1 MEQHTSSCCSHN
13 HANFEN
19 HCDAGFELSSD
30 NSVKL
35 PHQSRPRPRLQ
46 IRLNMTMS
54 RSLPRVPRRSKNELL
69 AARLGLTSTQLGGL
83 VTQPREVVAAL
94 AEAGRFSEAELNILR
109 DIRRRGK
116 NLIAAHS
123 CRNRKLAEIEVDVVS
138 NTVF

>member
-1 MEQHTSSCCSHN
+1 MCS
-13 HANFEN
+13 
-19 HCDAGFELSSD
+19 
-30 NSVKL
+30 V
-35 PHQSRPRPRLQ
+35 
-46 IRLNMTMS
+46 T
-54 RSLPRVPRRSKNELL
+54 RVSRRSKNELL

-83 VTQPREVVAAL
+83 VTQPREAVAAL
-94 AEAGRFSEAELNILR
+94 AEARRFSEAEVNILR

>member
-1 MEQHTSSCCSHN
+1 MCS
-13 HANFEN
+13 
-19 HCDAGFELSSD
+19 
-30 NSVKL
+30 
-35 PHQSRPRPRLQ
+35 
-46 IRLNMTMS
+46 IT
-54 RSLPRVPRRSKNELL
+54 RVPRRSKNELL

-123 CRNRKLAEIEVDVVS
+123 CRNRKLAEIEVDILS
-138 NTVF
+138 NSFLPLFGNIASKGSKTEDRRGREEAYPI

>member
-1 MEQHTSSCCSHN
+1 MFAHCVVSPECRGGVRMSCW
-13 HANFEN
+13 
-19 HCDAGFELSSD
+19 
-30 NSVKL
+30 
-35 PHQSRPRPRLQ
+35 R
-46 IRLNMTMS
+46 
-54 RSLPRVPRRSKNELL
+54 
-69 AARLGLTSTQLGGL
+69 LGGL

-94 AEAGRFSEAELNILR
+94 AEAGRFSEAEVNILR